1 MKAGKLLLIIAAFFA
16 ISTANAQFRFGVK
29 GGVNIAKVS
38 FDKDVFNSGNVTGF
52 HVGPMVE
59 GMFGQGGIGFDAG
72 VLFSQKGFD
81 TDDKTVK
88 NTFLEVPV
96 NLKFKFGLPLINPYF
111 AAGPYID
118 FRVSGD
124 KLRDISYKDVKHQ
137 VESKSF
143 GAGLDF
149 VAGAELF
156 DKLQVGLTYS
166 WGLTNDYKTFYS
178 DSNYLS
184 SLRYDL
190 TPYKGKPHT
199 WSISAAFLF

>member
-1 MKAGKLLLIIAAFFA
+1 MKVGKFLLII
-16 ISTANAQFRFGVK
+16 TALFTVSAVNAQFRFGVK

-38 FDKDVFNSGNVTGF
+38 FDKDVINSGNITGF
-52 HVGPMVE
+52 HVGPMLE
-59 GMFGQGGIGFDAG
+59 GMFGQGGVGFDAG

-81 TDDKTVK
+81 ADDETVK

-96 NLKFKFGLPLINPYF
+96 NLKFKFGLPLVNPYF

-118 FRVSGD
+118 FRVGGD

-143 GAGLDF
+143 GAGLNF
-149 VAGAELF
+149 GAGAEVF

-166 WGLTNDYKTFYS
+166 WGLTNDYKTFYGNNL
-178 DSNYLS
+178 DSYQ
-184 SLRYDL
+184 
-190 TPYKGKPHT
+190 GKPHT